1 MTDLSKTILAK
12 SDQMN
17 ADDLAAPMTITVTE
31 VRGTD
36 SPDQPI
42 TIKFEGDNGKPF
54 KPCKTV
60 RRVLVRAWGAEGQ
73 EYVGR
78 SMTVYNDPSV
88 KWGGQA
94 VGGIR
99 VSHLSHID
107 SDITMPLTVTRGQ
120 KKPFTVKKLIVQEQQ
135 GSPDVGAVV
144 EAISKATD
152 AALGGTDAFRTWFNG
167 DEAKRIR
174 HLFKDDQ
181 AEMDKL
187 KKVCAE
193 ADDAGEEPF
202 GEGP

>member
-1 MTDLSKTILAK
+1 
-12 SDQMN
+12 
-17 ADDLAAPMTITVTE
+17 
-31 VRGTD
+31 
-36 SPDQPI
+36 
-42 TIKFEGDNGKPF
+42 
-54 KPCKTV
+54 
-60 RRVLVRAWGAEGQ
+60 
-73 EYVGR
+73 
-78 SMTVYNDPSV
+78 MTVYNDPSV
-88 KWGGQA
+88 KWGGQP

-107 SDITMPLTVTRGQ
+107 SDITIPLTVTRGQ
-120 KKPFTVKKLIVQEQQ
+120 KKQFTVKKLIVQEQQNQQQ

-152 AALGGTDAFRTWFNG
+152 AALGGTDAFRKWFNG

-174 HLFKDDQ
+174 HLFKDDV

-193 ADDAGEEPF
+193 ADDAGEDEPF